1 MATTARL
8 TAAAAAA
15 AAAASSSTRSVPVEA
30 EAAAAAQTLAAQ
42 VRRPLRPLVL
52 GLTGIS
58 LVNACSC
65 HEILRAQRRRPMW
78 CL

>member
-8 TAAAAAA
+8 TAAAAAT

-30 EAAAAAQTLAAQ
+30 EAAAAAQTLAEQ
-42 VRRPLRPLVL
+42 VRRSLRM
-52 GLTGIS
+52 TGIS